1 MAEPYVADAPSLT
14 TDVLRRNMMKIEEGP
29 RPPVERLA
37 ACILFQATS
46 DATREVAL
54 SLDGDQMGIA
64 YDGRNDATTHGNLFP
79 EMVRVMF
86 RFAGKRLWPWSRT
99 CDNKRLE
106 LEFEAS
112 GATSVWS
119 MNSTDLQRE
128 LRLKRMT

>member
-1 MAEPYVADAPSLT
+1 
-14 TDVLRRNMMKIEEGP
+14 MKMKEGP
-29 RPPVERLA
+29 MPPVERLA
-37 ACILFQATS
+37 TSILFQATS
-46 DATREVAL
+46 GATREVML
-54 SLDGDQMGIA
+54 TLDGDQMKIA
-64 YDGRNDATTHGNLFP
+64 YDGRNDPPTQGNLFP
-79 EMVRVMF
+79 EMLRVMF
-86 RFAGKRLWPWSRT
+86 RFAGKRLWPWSKT